1 MILIQTSKIKFW
13 TIILVSF
20 FIVFSFRILISVL
33 NKEYI
38 QNIYY
43 KISESYILDRYD
55 ERFEQV
61 DLDILDINFTKNLGF
76 TRCPNIIKIQ
86 QIKNYIVGYS
96 LGEENITSF
105 EEQKFGNIEYLK
117 TNDFLNKYGY
127 GSNNQENITNIII
140 YNFLLSIFWILLVFI
155 FHYKFKNSKMGN
167 HIRRFFENILK
178 KENLQSKL
186 TSDTFIYG
194 INYFKF
200 KVFIESQKKNQKTEF
215 IIDQVGIRYIKSGLE
230 LNWIPM

>member
-20 FIVFSFRILISVL
+20 FIVFSFRILISIL

-96 LGEENITSF
+96 LGEENITFF
-105 EEQKFGNIEYLK
+105 EEQKYKTKKFCKGYFYINSFYEKDSQFHLTKLEIEKKFGNIEYLK

-127 GSNNQENITNIII
+127 GSNNQENITDIIM

-167 HIRRFFENILK
+167 HIRRFFEDRLK
-178 KENLQSKL
+178 KA
-186 TSDTFIYG
+186 G
-194 INYFKF
+194 I
-200 KVFIESQKKNQKTEF
+200 
-215 IIDQVGIRYIKSGLE
+215 IK
-230 LNWIPM
+230 

>member
-1 MILIQTSKIKFW
+1 M
-13 TIILVSF
+13 
-20 FIVFSFRILISVL
+20 
-33 NKEYI
+33 
-38 QNIYY
+38 
-43 KISESYILDRYD
+43 
-55 ERFEQV
+55 
-61 DLDILDINFTKNLGF
+61 GF

-105 EEQKFGNIEYLK
+105 EEQKYKTKKFCKGYFYINSSYEKDSQFHLTKLEIEKKFGNIEYLK

-167 HIRRFFENILK
+167 YIRKFFEDRLK
-178 KENLQSKL
+178 KA
-186 TSDTFIYG
+186 G
-194 INYFKF
+194 I
-200 KVFIESQKKNQKTEF
+200 
-215 IIDQVGIRYIKSGLE
+215 IK
-230 LNWIPM
+230 

>member
-20 FIVFSFRILISVL
+20 FIVFSFRISILIL

-86 QIKNYIVGYS
+86 QIKNYI
-96 LGEENITSF
+96 
-105 EEQKFGNIEYLK
+105 
-117 TNDFLNKYGY
+117 
-127 GSNNQENITNIII
+127 
-140 YNFLLSIFWILLVFI
+140 LL
-155 FHYKFKNSKMGN
+155 Y
-167 HIRRFFENILK
+167 
-178 KENLQSKL
+178 
-186 TSDTFIYG
+186 
-194 INYFKF
+194 
-200 KVFIESQKKNQKTEF
+200 
-215 IIDQVGIRYIKSGLE
+215 
-230 LNWIPM
+230 